1 MYKDNNT
8 ENKILTNGIKPL
20 KIDTR
25 YIRDACALHIGVAIK
40 SKSHGLLTQK
50 IDMVIS
56 FKICYEFVLIVGTN
70 GCSNV
75 TLWKEI
81 CIQRIELCKRSIDNG
96 QQVNH
101 QSRIK

>member
-8 ENKILTNGIKPL
+8 ENKILTNGIKPF

-25 YIRDACALHIGVAIK
+25 YIKNACDLHIGVEMK
-40 SKSHGLLTQK
+40 SKSHGL
-50 IDMVIS
+50 VIS
-56 FKICYEFVLIVGTN
+56 FKIRYEFVLIVRTN
-70 GCSNV
+70 GCRNV

-96 QQVNH
+96 QLFNH
-101 QSRIK
+101 QAWIK